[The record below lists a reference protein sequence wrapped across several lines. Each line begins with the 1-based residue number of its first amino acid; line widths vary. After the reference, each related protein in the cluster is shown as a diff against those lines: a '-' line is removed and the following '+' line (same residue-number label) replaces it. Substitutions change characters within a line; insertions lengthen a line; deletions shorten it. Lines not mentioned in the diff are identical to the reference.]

1 MPIKLFRR
9 GQYWYLRGTVRG
21 SPVYESTKTSDR
33 RRAEEIRIKRE
44 AELLDRSVHGAR
56 ATATF
61 LEAAV
66 SYLEAGGEGR
76 YLGRYNEHARCWT
89 GLMGYFGRETL
100 SRIDQAVIDKAA
112 RVLKPDAK
120 ASTLNRHVYTPMA
133 AVLHHAARRG
143 LCEYKAIE
151 RPRQPKGRIRWL
163 TPAEADQLLEACAPH
178 LKPLI
183 TFLFYTGARISEA
196 LYLDWANVD
205 LPRRR
210 VVFLN
215 TKNGTDRGVPLH
227 SRAFVALAN
236 LPHSEGAV
244 FRRPNGKPYKR
255 RADGGGQIKTAFR
268 AACRRARI
276 NDFRPHDCRHTWATW
291 LYSETRDLRALMEL
305 GGWKSMTMVQRYT
318 HVNPDH
324 LRSAIDLL
332 PGRAES
338 VHGRSRGKFR
348 C

>member
-1 MPIKLFRR
+1 
-9 GQYWYLRGTVRG
+9 
-21 SPVYESTKTSDR
+21 
-33 RRAEEIRIKRE
+33 
-44 AELLDRSVHGAR
+44 
-56 ATATF
+56 
-61 LEAAV
+61 
-66 SYLEAGGEGR
+66 
-76 YLGRYNEHARCWT
+76 
-89 GLMGYFGRETL
+89 MGYFGRETL

-183 TFLFYTGARISEA
+183 IFLFYTGARISEA

-236 LPHSEGAV
+236 LPGDA
-244 FRRPNGKPYKR
+244 
-255 RADGGGQIKTAFR
+255 
-268 AACRRARI
+268 
-276 NDFRPHDCRHTWATW
+276 
-291 LYSETRDLRALMEL
+291 
-305 GGWKSMTMVQRYT
+305 
-318 HVNPDH
+318 
-324 LRSAIDLL
+324 
-332 PGRAES
+332 
-338 VHGRSRGKFR
+338 
-348 C
+348 